1 MTIDELRKGE
11 HETVEFKQDIPA
23 EKEKYL
29 KTAVAFANAAGGQIV
44 FGVENNTW
52 DVLGYPADEVF
63 TKMDAITNS
72 IFDACEPS
80 VVPIMEIEEIDGK
93 KIIVATIRPGMA
105 KPYYLR
111 KKGMMEG
118 TYIRIAGVTRKAEP
132 YMIKEL
138 QLEGTG
144 TSFDTL
150 QVVGEVT
157 NEEIEDLCDRMYH
170 HALDRCTTEEQRIA
184 QKKVTVN
191 QLVSWKILVFFN
203 GKYYPTNAWK
213 LLTDPEEL
221 FPEAVIQMA
230 VFKGDTRAVFLDR
243 KTATG
248 PIDQQIEEAMLFVKR
263 NIRMGSRIAG
273 LHREDIYE
281 LPIDSIREMIS
292 NAVCHRS
299 YVSQGSIQVAI
310 YDDRLEVTSPG
321 RISPDL
327 TMEQMLKGNS
337 RVRNVAI
344 GAAFQYM
351 HIIEKWGT
359 GIPRIY
365 KEAKEYSLKEPELKD
380 FGTSFRICIYRKEAE
395 TDVYGVVNHASDA
408 ANNATSVTDTATD
421 ATDNGTDAT
430 NNATDTATNATDTA
444 TNATDTA
451 TDATDNG
458 TDATNNATDV
468 TDAATD
474 TATNATDTA
483 TDVTDTATDTA
494 TNATDTATD
503 NATDTATSATNNA
516 TNVTDTLLNK
526 LSRNERTLLHYIKN
540 HPTATQKETAN
551 ATGIA
556 IGTVKRLFPS
566 LQKKA
571 ALKRNGNHKE
581 GSWEV
586 LIKIPE

>member
-1 MTIDELRKGE
+1 MTIEELKKGE
-11 HETVEFKQDIPA
+11 HETVEYKRDIPA

-29 KTAVAFANAAGGQIV
+29 KTAVAFANAAGGQII

-52 DVLGYPADEVF
+52 DVIGFPDEEVF

-72 IFDACEPS
+72 VFDACEPS

-111 KKGMMEG
+111 KDGMMEG

-150 QVVGEVT
+150 QVVGEVSDD
-157 NEEIEDLCDRMYH
+157 EISALCDRMYQ
-170 HALDRCTTEEQRIA
+170 HALERCTTEEQRA
-184 QKKVTVN
+184 VQKKVTAN
-191 QLVSWKILVFFN
+191 QLVSWKILGLFN

-221 FPEAVIQMA
+221 FPDAIIQMA
-230 VFKGDTRAVFLDR
+230 VFKGDNRAVFLDR

-248 PIDQQIEEAMLFVKR
+248 PIDQQIEEAMLFVMR

-299 YVSQGSIQVAI
+299 YISRGSIQVAI

-327 TMEQMLKGNS
+327 TIEQMIKGNS

-365 KEAKEYSLKEPELKD
+365 QDAKEYGLLDPELKD
-380 FGTSFRICIYRKEAE
+380 FGTSFRISIYRKVAE
-395 TDVYGVVNHASDA
+395 TDVFGVIRPEINTTGVSEN
-408 ANNATSVTDTATD
+408 T
-421 ATDNGTDAT
+421 T
-430 NNATDTATNATDTA
+430 NNATDGATNIKL
-444 TNATDTA
+444 
-451 TDATDNG
+451 
-458 TDATNNATDV
+458 
-468 TDAATD
+468 
-474 TATNATDTA
+474 
-483 TDVTDTATDTA
+483 
-494 TNATDTATD
+494 
-503 NATDTATSATNNA
+503 SKKEL
-516 TNVTDTLLNK
+516 TLL
-526 LSRNERTLLHYIKN
+526 RYISS
-540 HPTATQKETAN
+540 HPTATQKESAE
-551 ATGIA
+551 ATGIT

-571 ALKRNGNHKE
+571 ALKRNGNHKD
-581 GSWEV
+581 GFWDV
-586 LIKIPE
+586 LIKIPD